1 MQHTFEKSRLGDVL
15 KELSIEGFKYFNVE
29 KFYEPM
35 NKSYII
41 PRVSLFFNNFNAKK
55 KRFKVPRKYTYA
67 YLYSS
72 YVPDDDRPVLNKKV
86 WKVHYLT
93 YKETSNKEYKDL
105 HNPKTWEAKKCS

>member
-72 YVPDDDRPVLNKKV
+72 YVPDDDRPALNKKV

-93 YKETSNKEYKDL
+93 YKETRKKE
-105 HNPKTWEAKKCS
+105 